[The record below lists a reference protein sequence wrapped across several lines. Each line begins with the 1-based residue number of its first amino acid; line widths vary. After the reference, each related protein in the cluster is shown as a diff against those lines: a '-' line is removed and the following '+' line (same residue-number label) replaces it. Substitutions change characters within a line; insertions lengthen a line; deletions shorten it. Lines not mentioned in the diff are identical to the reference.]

1 MPEYAQF
8 MPGEV
13 EGNMDRKIL
22 EFAALLRRAGIR
34 VSHSEVADCLKGLSM
49 TGLDREMFYHTLTAA
64 LVKDQADLP
73 TFNKVFDYYFD
84 PDFFGHRQDAAARWP
99 ELILPFLI
107 GGHCNG
113 DGSDENGCTGDDP
126 VIGTDQGR
134 STGFG
139 HGQGLATAAVENFMQ
154 VIKIGDSGEMSQ
166 LVKRGVASLGEIK
179 EEDLLDMK
187 NAIRQVKVFL
197 EWNMGASKLE
207 QEAGQNNEAELLKW
221 QERLSQLEEMLYRE
235 LEKVLINRLGVD
247 ALNTILARENI
258 NELDFYSLSAPQTA
272 EIKKKI
278 SKLAHKLATRLSF
291 RQKRAM
297 RGKVDL
303 QRTIRKSMA
312 TGGVP
317 IRPAYRDRYPTRPEI
332 VVLCDLSGSVK
343 IFSEFM
349 LQLMYSI
356 QSRFLHVRT
365 FVFVDT
371 PDEVTEL
378 MRNRE
383 IEEGVREI
391 YNKAKFSK
399 TAFSDYGGM
408 FIDFCQKYMDAL
420 TKKTTLIIVGDAR
433 NNYQR
438 EHQDYFQQMAAE
450 VKKVIWLNP
459 EPVER
464 WDRED
469 SIMSVYAL
477 FCSQIFECRN
487 LQQLDVVARKLI

>member
-1 MPEYAQF
+1 
-8 MPGEV
+8 
-13 EGNMDRKIL
+13 
-22 EFAALLRRAGIR
+22 
-34 VSHSEVADCLKGLSM
+34 
-49 TGLDREMFYHTLTAA
+49 
-64 LVKDQADLP
+64 
-73 TFNKVFDYYFD
+73 
-84 PDFFGHRQDAAARWP
+84 
-99 ELILPFLI
+99 
-107 GGHCNG
+107 
-113 DGSDENGCTGDDP
+113 
-126 VIGTDQGR
+126 
-134 STGFG
+134 
-139 HGQGLATAAVENFMQ
+139 
-154 VIKIGDSGEMSQ
+154 
-166 LVKRGVASLGEIK
+166 
-179 EEDLLDMK
+179 MK

-207 QEAGQNNEAELLKW
+207 QEAGLNDEAELLKW
-221 QERLSQLEEMLYRE
+221 RERLSQLEEMLYRE
-235 LEKVLINRLGVD
+235 LEKVLINKLGTD
-247 ALNTILARENI
+247 ALFTILARENI

-291 RQKRAM
+291 RQKRSM

-303 QRTIRKSMA
+303 QRTIRKSMS

-365 FVFVDT
+365 FVFIDT

-378 MRNRE
+378 MKNRE
-383 IEEGVREI
+383 IEEGIREI
-391 YNKAKFSK
+391 YNNARFSK
-399 TAFSDYGGM
+399 TAFSDYGEM

-420 TKKTTLIIVGDAR
+420 NKKTTLIIVGDAR
-433 NNYQR
+433 NNYKR

-450 VKKVIWLNP
+450 AKKVIWLNP

-469 SIMSVYAL
+469 SIMSVYAVL
-477 FCSQIFECRN
+477 CSQVFECRN